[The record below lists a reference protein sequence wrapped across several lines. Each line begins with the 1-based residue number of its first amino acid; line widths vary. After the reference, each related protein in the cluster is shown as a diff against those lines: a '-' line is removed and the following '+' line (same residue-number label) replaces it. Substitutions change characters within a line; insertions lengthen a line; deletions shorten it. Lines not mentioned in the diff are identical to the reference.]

1 MSSGFGRRP
10 NPPPL
15 LRYASCAAGLTPANE
30 VEFKLISSKC
40 LVVCAAERSKGGGFG
55 LAEAGGHERRSAC
68 HQAFASP
75 TIPNYNSLGQG
86 NKRRAK
92 LQQTQRQ
99 EKSYLVPPSSLIIS
113 APSPKDNKPDCAEIP
128 SLARVSVMSKLRIV
142 NCPIRSSGVKG
153 ASSTFSILKRS
164 GA

>member
-15 LRYASCAAGLTPANE
+15 LRYASCAAGLTPASE

-75 TIPNYNSLGQG
+75 TRMRAEEQRLIAKVV
-86 NKRRAK
+86 KR
-92 LQQTQRQ
+92 QRQ
-99 EKSYLVPPSSLIIS
+99 IGHLFANQRHSSLQVIAFSTADTHCIALNS
-113 APSPKDNKPDCAEIP
+113 GLYFD
-128 SLARVSVMSKLRIV
+128 LAVFNQALD
-142 NCPIRSSGVKG
+142 
-153 ASSTFSILKRS
+153 FF
-164 GA
+164 